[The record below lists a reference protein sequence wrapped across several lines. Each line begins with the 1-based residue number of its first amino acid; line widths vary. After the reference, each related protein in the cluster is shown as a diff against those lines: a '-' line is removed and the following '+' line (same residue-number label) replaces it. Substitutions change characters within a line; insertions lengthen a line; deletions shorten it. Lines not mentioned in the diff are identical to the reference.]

1 MHGLTHDRRHFAKRH
16 IGRRNMVVKPRSM
29 HLGERME
36 PIASMLVGI
45 ENRDVKSVGID
56 TVFRRVLADLDRKMV
71 N

>member
-1 MHGLTHDRRHFAKRH
+1 
-16 IGRRNMVVKPRSM
+16 M